1 MLVVLPIQGTPSSE
15 PHSLPLISPQGTGT
29 ATSLPFNPAK
39 QIFAFSWLA
48 QLNWSLAVRIT
59 DTFKFA
65 WNTSTYFEDGLQNIL
80 ESRTLLLSLSMLH
93 WFYLPVLILL
103 ASFPSCAIFLVNL
116 QVTISAKDWLHSNHF
131 SPSFPLW
138 IDVLCVAL
146 VQDAKNWCHTV
157 IQIVYLA
164 HIHSK
169 SNIESILQLRC
180 TLYSVML
187 S

>member
-80 ESRTLLLSLSMLH
+80 ESRTLLLSLSILH

-146 VQDAKNWCHTV
+146 VQELVLGFYWFLLSYRLFIWHTFTASQTLSPYSSWDV
-157 IQIVYLA
+157 L
-164 HIHSK
+164 
-169 SNIESILQLRC
+169 C
-180 TLYSVML
+180 TL
-187 S
+187 